1 VSSIEPFKECEAMS
15 DDLIEFALGTLSGR
29 SRAVVLDHLETCA
42 QCNAEVESL
51 ADLTDKLLSLAP
63 EAEPSLGFET
73 RLIERYRGS
82 DVRRR
87 TTRRQRVSVF
97 AVAAMVAAVLGIGI
111 GAVVTN
117 HGAVTPPSATTVRPL
132 TGRLMSG
139 AQVVGDVTISAGS
152 PSWMIM
158 DIDSGMLSGTVWC
171 QVTLANGHTETVGKF
186 TIANG
191 YGSWVAPITGSGRH
205 VRSAQVVNAN
215 GTVLAQATFAA

>member
-1 VSSIEPFKECEAMS
+1 VTPVDPSTECEAMS

-29 SRAVVLDHLETCA
+29 RRAAVLDHLETCA
-42 QCNAEVESL
+42 HCNAEVESL
-51 ADLTDKLLSLAP
+51 ADITDKLLWLAP

-73 RLIERYRGS
+73 RVIERYRGG
-82 DVRRR
+82 DARRR
-87 TTRRQRVSVF
+87 TARRQRVSVY
-97 AVAAMVAAVLGIGI
+97 AVAAMVAAVLGIGV

-117 HGAVTPPSATTVRPL
+117 HATTPPSATTIRPL

-139 AQVVGDVTISAGS
+139 TQVVGDVTISSGS

-158 DIDSGMLSGTVWC
+158 DIDAGKLSGTVWC
-171 QVTLANGHTETVGKF
+171 QVTLADGHTETVGKF

-191 YGSWVAPITGSGRH
+191 YGSWVAPINGSARH

-215 GTVLAQATFAA
+215 GTVLAQVTFAA